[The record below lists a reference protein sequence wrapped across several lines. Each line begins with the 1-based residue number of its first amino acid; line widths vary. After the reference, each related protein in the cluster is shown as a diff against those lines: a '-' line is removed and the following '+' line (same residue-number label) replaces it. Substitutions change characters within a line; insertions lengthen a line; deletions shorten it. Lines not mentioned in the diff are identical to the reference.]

1 MNNDKK
7 YPHLPQEG
15 DRLRKICSESL
26 AKEYPESVPN
36 IMQTRFD
43 RELAAIES
51 SDMCGVFLIFRE
63 LILKSGLRKY
73 ELGYSGM
80 AGASLVA
87 WLCGLTAVNPMK
99 TRMAFYPQSVF
110 GANYDKEPDIELRVP
125 KGMAKR
131 LYAMLPD
138 LGGICDAVCPLQEDG
153 TPISM
158 FRLIIPDNVLAD
170 RSELYIHATPFYRV
184 KILDDE
190 NLRLLSR
197 IVELTGIVQDDISLD
212 DPAVLE
218 MYQHTDFPSMV
229 EISPWHLTAIGL
241 PGIRT
246 SFAAGMYGSVD
257 VQINGFEDIVR
268 IESLSNGT
276 NVWVENQKKLVRED
290 GIPFSKIITC
300 REDVFEFC
308 RDELYLDEKTSFR
321 FMEYVRKGKGFPQ
334 KWFEKEA
341 GSKYS
346 CKVEI
351 PEWFIEVCDKI
362 RYLFPRPHSYNRMLI
377 SWRCAWYRLYYP
389 AAFYQAYFE
398 IMADEEIKQA
408 VFAGRNAYDVLIEK
422 DSKRRY
428 LDIQDENALEFS
440 NRDAESF
447 AIDLAV
453 ADEMYFRGIDLTSPF
468 LKESQCTAKFL
479 IQEMKKAPVLEND
492 TAFLKEW
499 SQGNIEIFDCDE
511 FSGQYAM
518 QEELLKLINEAW
530 KKGHRF
536 TLHFK
541 NHVRDCEELLDG
553 LSEMVKSG
561 QVIIKKKQKI
571 FLYGLSPKEIKLAED
586 YYGDS
591 AELLDVTPQYQ
602 DIIALSAD
610 VVIIN
615 KDNASDEVLRTVMEF
630 DQEVQDPDVQYFYF
644 SDDEIR
650 QRFSGKVSDKAKSQ

>member
-7 YPHLPQEG
+7 YPHLPQER
-15 DRLRKICSESL
+15 DLLQKIRSDSL
-26 AKEYPESVPN
+26 AKEYSESVPN
-36 IMQTRFD
+36 TVQIRLD

-51 SDMCGVFLIFRE
+51 SDMCGVFLMLRE

-80 AGASLVA
+80 VGASLVA

-99 TRMAFYPQSVF
+99 TWMAFYPQTLF
-110 GANYDKEPDIELRVP
+110 GMNYDKEPDIELRVP

-138 LGGICDAVCPLQEDG
+138 LDGISDAVCPLQEDG
-153 TPISM
+153 TPVSV
-158 FRLIIPDNVLAD
+158 FRLIIPEHVPAN

-197 IVELTGIVQDDISLD
+197 MVELTGVFPDDISLD

-218 MYQHTDFPSMV
+218 MYQHTDLPSMI

-246 SFAAGMYGSVD
+246 FFAIGMYGSVD
-257 VQINGFEDIVR
+257 AQINGFEDLVR
-268 IESLSNGT
+268 LESLSHGT
-276 NVWVENQKKLVRED
+276 NVWVENQEKLVHE
-290 GIPFSKIITC
+290 GGFPFSKIITC

-308 RDELYLDEKTSFR
+308 RDVLQLDEEMSFHV
-321 FMEYVRKGKGFPQ
+321 MEYVRKGKGFPR
-334 KWFEKEA
+334 KWFEKET
-341 GSKYS
+341 GSDCS
-346 CKVEI
+346 CNAEI
-351 PEWFIEVCDKI
+351 PEWFIDVCAKV
-362 RYLFPRPHSYNRMLI
+362 RYLFPRPHGYSRMLI

-389 AAFYQAYFE
+389 AVFYQAYFE
-398 IMADEEIKQA
+398 IMADKEIKQA

-422 DSKRRY
+422 DPKRRY
-428 LDIQDENALEFS
+428 PDMQDENAPELS
-440 NRDAESF
+440 DTDAETF

-468 LKESQCTAKFL
+468 LKENQCTAKFL
-479 IQEMKKAPVLEND
+479 IQEMKKSKEVENAA
-492 TAFLKEW
+492 AFRKEW
-499 SQGNIEIFDCDE
+499 SQGNLEIFDCDE
-511 FSGQYAM
+511 FSGQYDM

-530 KKGHRF
+530 MNGHRF

-541 NHVRDCEELLDG
+541 DNVRDCEELLDG
-553 LSEMVKSG
+553 LSEMIKSG
-561 QVIIKKKQKI
+561 QVIIKKKQKV
-571 FLYGLSPKEIKLAED
+571 FLYGLSPDEIVLVEN

-602 DIIALSAD
+602 DIIALCAD

-615 KDNASDEVLRTVMEF
+615 KDNVPEEALHTVMEF
-630 DQEVQDPDVQYFYF
+630 DQEVQDPDVKYYYC
-644 SDDEIR
+644 SGDEIR
-650 QRFSGKVSDKAKSQ
+650 KLFQKS

>member
-7 YPHLPQEG
+7 YPHLPQEN

-36 IMQTRFD
+36 TVHIRLD
-43 RELAAIES
+43 RELAVIES
-51 SDMCGVFLIFRE
+51 FDMCGVFLILRE
-63 LILKSGLRKY
+63 LILKSGLRRY

-80 AGASLVA
+80 AGASLAA
-87 WLCGLTAVNPMK
+87 WLCGLTAINPME
-99 TRMAFYPQSVF
+99 TRISFYPQTLF
-110 GANYDKEPDIELRVP
+110 GMNYDKEPDIELRVP

-131 LYAMLPD
+131 LYAMLPELD
-138 LGGICDAVCPLQEDG
+138 GISDAVCPLQEDG
-153 TPISM
+153 TPVSM
-158 FRLIIPDNVLAD
+158 FRLIIPENVSSD

-197 IVELTGIVQDDISLD
+197 MVELTGVFPDYISLE

-218 MYQHTDFPSMV
+218 MYQHTDFPSMI

-246 SFAAGMYGSVD
+246 SFAIGMYGSVD
-257 VQINGFEDIVR
+257 VQINGFEDLVR
-268 IESLSNGT
+268 LESLSHGT
-276 NVWVENQKKLVRED
+276 NVWAENQEKLVHED
-290 GIPFSKIITC
+290 SFPFSKIITC

-308 RDELYLDEKTSFR
+308 RDALHLNEEMSFR
-321 FMEYVRKGKGFPQ
+321 IMEYVRKGKGFPR
-334 KWFEKEA
+334 KWFEKET
-341 GSKYS
+341 GSGCS
-346 CKVEI
+346 CNAEI
-351 PEWFIEVCDKI
+351 PEWFIDVCDKV
-362 RYLFPRPHSYNRMLI
+362 RYLFPRPHSYSRMLI

-398 IMADEEIKQA
+398 IRADEEIKQA
-408 VFAGRNAYDVLIEK
+408 VFAGRNDYDVLIEK
-422 DSKRRY
+422 DPKRRY
-428 LDIQDENALEFS
+428 PDLQQEENVLELS
-440 NRDAESF
+440 DTDAESF

-468 LKESQCTAKFL
+468 LKENQCTAKFL
-479 IQEMKKAPVLEND
+479 IQEMKKTPVPEND
-492 TAFLKEW
+492 AAFLKEW
-499 SQGNIEIFDCDE
+499 SQGNLEIFDCDE
-511 FSGQYAM
+511 FGGQYDM
-518 QEELLKLINEAW
+518 QEALLELINEAW

-541 NHVRDCEELLDG
+541 DNVRDCKKLLDG
-553 LSEMVKSG
+553 LNKMIKSG

-571 FLYGLSPKEIKLAED
+571 FLYGLSPDEIVLVED
-586 YYGDS
+586 YYGNS

-602 DIIALSAD
+602 DIIVLCAD

-615 KDNASDEVLRTVMEF
+615 KDNVPQEALHTVMEF
-630 DQEVQDPDVQYFYF
+630 DQEVQDPDVQYYYC
-644 SDDEIR
+644 SGDEIR
-650 QRFSGKVSDKAKSQ
+650 KLFQKR